1 MNSITPMVKQYLA
14 VKEKHKDAILFYRMG
29 DFYEMF
35 FEDAKLAS
43 QILDITLTSRDK
55 NKEDSIPLCG
65 VPYHAAAGYIQK
77 LVDQGHKVA
86 ICEQMEEASKAK
98 GIVRRE
104 VIRVITP
111 GMVFEDEL
119 LQPKANNFLM
129 ALSLGDERLGLA
141 H

>member
-1 MNSITPMVKQYLA
+1 MATGRMDINGVTPMVKQYLA

-43 QILDITLTSRDK
+43 QILDITLTSRNK

-65 VPYHAAAGYIQK
+65 VPYHAAAGYIHT

-86 ICEQMEEASKAK
+86 ICEQMETASKAK
-98 GIVRRE
+98 EIVRRE
-104 VIRVITP
+104 R
-111 GMVFEDEL
+111 
-119 LQPKANNFLM
+119 
-129 ALSLGDERLGLA
+129 
-141 H
+141 